1 MVLNEFFGK
10 EVFRSAY
17 ADRELP
23 QLSYGVKFDE
33 ACAKHTKRLD
43 VSRIYVLISRSLTT
57 KTDTLQRLKIALQ
70 DRIIGI
76 RIGIGAHT
84 PIAECVEVINEVR
97 DLGGID
103 CIITVGGGSVTDAGK
118 LVAFAV
124 ANEAYDAKEIDTLW
138 GGKSHNP
145 NLRTTIQVSSIPL
158 ICIPTSLSGGEYQ
171 HIAGA
176 TESETHAKRTF
187 EPMVDPTMVIL
198 DPDLCLATPQWLWL
212 SSGIRAVDHCI
223 ETLCSLQ
230 SNSKGDV
237 EAEKGLQKLIPG
249 LLRCKEDATDLEARH
264 SCQLGVV
271 SAMAAVSSGVP
282 LGASHAIGHQ
292 LGPLGVGH
300 GETSCILLP
309 AVCKFN
315 AAHGANNDRQE
326 RCKQILLRDKTV
338 VATLNDRD
346 LEVLDLGDILATV
359 VEKLGLPR
367 SLKDVHVGRDK
378 LERLANNSLH
388 DIWIKT
394 NAVPIEHAS
403 QVLEILEMVVGD

>member
-1 MVLNEFFGK
+1 MISSEFFGD
-10 EVFRSAY
+10 EIYRPAY
-17 ADRELP
+17 EDRKIP
-23 QLSYGVKFDE
+23 QLSYGLRFDE
-33 ACAKHTKRLD
+33 AAERHSQRIDAK
-43 VSRIYVLISRSLTT
+43 RIYLLISRSLATR
-57 KTDTLQRLKIALQ
+57 TDTLHSLKNALQ
-70 DRIIGI
+70 DRIIGV
-76 RIGIGAHT
+76 RIGISAHT

-97 DLGGID
+97 DLGGTD
-103 CIITVGGGSVTDAGK
+103 CIVTVGGGSVTDAGK
-118 LVAFAV
+118 LVAFAI
-124 ANEAYDAKEIDTLW
+124 ANEAYNAEEIDTLW

-145 NLRTTIQVSSIPL
+145 NIRANIKRPSIPL

-176 TESETHAKRTF
+176 TEPTTHAKHTF
-187 EPMVDPTMVIL
+187 EPKVDPTMVIL
-198 DPDLCLATPQWLWL
+198 DPQLCLATPQWLWL

-230 SNSKGDV
+230 SNTKGDG

-249 LLRCKEDATDLEARH
+249 LLKCKEDATDLEARH

-271 SAMAAVSSGVP
+271 NAMAAVSSGVP

-326 RCKQILLRDKTV
+326 KCKQILLRDETV
-338 VATLNDRD
+338 VAILGQQI
-346 LEVLDLGDILATV
+346 LEQLDLGDILATV
-359 VEKLGLPR
+359 IKKLGLPR

-394 NAVPIEHAS
+394 NAVPIEHSS
-403 QVLEILEMVVGD
+403 QVMEILEMIVGE

>member
-10 EVFRSAY
+10 EVFRPAY

-84 PIAECVEVINEVR
+84 PIAECVEVINEMR

-315 AAHGANNDRQE
+315 AAHGANNDRQQ

-338 VATLNDRD
+338 VATLNGQD
-346 LEVLDLGDILATV
+346 LEVSDLGDILATV